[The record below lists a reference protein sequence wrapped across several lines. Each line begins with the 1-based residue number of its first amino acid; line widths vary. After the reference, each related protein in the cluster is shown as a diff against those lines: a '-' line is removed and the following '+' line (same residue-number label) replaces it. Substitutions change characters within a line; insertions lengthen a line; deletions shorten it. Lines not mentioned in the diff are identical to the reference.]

1 MMDNEKIRL
10 QVERDKALFMIIM
23 GIFCIAM
30 GILYSVMFIE
40 IAKIW
45 C

>member
-1 MMDNEKIRL
+1 MVDTEKIRL

-30 GILYSVMFIE
+30 SILYLVMFIE
-40 IAKIW
+40 LAKIW
-45 C
+45 Y